1 MVKRLLNLQTTLKS
15 QILFSIYPVLVE
27 RIEGEDIYLGMGGKQ
42 FKKGKI
48 YEIFE
53 KGEPIIDS
61 YTQESLGFVETLMG
75 TIEITRVS
83 SNYSKAKVNDQIDLS
98 VGFEPGKYL
107 VRPIIIDEEA
117 DKQLKYEEAKK
128 KIEEKRKANE
138 ESMSDDW

>member
-1 MVKRLLNLQTTLKS
+1 
-15 QILFSIYPVLVE
+15 
-27 RIEGEDIYLGMGGKQ
+27 MGGKQ
-42 FKKGKI
+42 FKKGKT

-61 YTQESLGFVETLMG
+61 YTQEALGFVETLIG

-83 SNYSKAKVNDQIDLS
+83 NNYSKAKANDQVDLNS
-98 VGFEPGKYL
+98 GFEPGKYL
-107 VRPIIIDEEA
+107 VRPLIIDEEVA
-117 DKQLKYEEAKK
+117 EQLKYEEAKK